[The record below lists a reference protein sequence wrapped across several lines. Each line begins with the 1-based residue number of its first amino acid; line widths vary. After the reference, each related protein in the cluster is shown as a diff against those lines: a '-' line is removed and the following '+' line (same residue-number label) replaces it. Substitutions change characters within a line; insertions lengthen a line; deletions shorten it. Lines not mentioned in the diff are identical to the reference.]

1 MCAITVI
8 NRLFGFRSS
17 ATAQL
22 EQETAKASVRF
33 VIFLV
38 MPELLN
44 ETTLTYPDRTMK
56 TLIILPYCPQIT
68 QGDSDKCLCDT
79 LHVEYVVILLDFIVA
94 A

>member
-1 MCAITVI
+1 MCTITII
-8 NRLFGFRSS
+8 NRLFGFTSS

-44 ETTLTYPDRTMK
+44 ETSLTYPDRTMK

-79 LHVEYVVILLDFIVA
+79 LHVVVILLDFIVA